1 MLQTMF
7 MSDVARQESKQ
18 QTYSFLCIGANSYTI
33 QILRNQENI
42 VLILQ
47 SMEETCMNIQRR
59 KQ

>member
-1 MLQTMF
+1 MF